1 MSNLNIGVTIGAA
14 LSSSFNNAVTSA
26 PKQLSK
32 IGDALEAINRRDTR
46 LKFLQG
52 AESDLEKS
60 RAKLAAVSRELKGVK
75 VGLTGTSGKEL
86 EALKKRSA
94 DLERQQVTLAKRVE
108 SARDKV
114 RDAAIAHKDAA
125 AAADKQT
132 GSLGRLGKSLDT
144 IRERETALQRAMA
157 ARDSA
162 QQKLSSARAGLFD
175 AVAIG
180 AGLKVAFAGAGELQ
194 AMLTDIGITADI
206 PKEKMKEIGNVLA
219 EVSRKTGQ
227 SRANL
232 ASGMQVLVAA
242 GLDSDRA
249 VASMEAIGMTATASG
264 ASVEDVSRTVFSLLD
279 NLKVAPGE
287 AIKAMDMLTAAGK
300 AGRFELEDMAKYF
313 PAMTADAAKLGLT
326 GTNAVATLGASLQIA
341 LKGAADPSEAANNM
355 KNYMAKLTA
364 PLTVKNFAKF
374 GVDLENEF
382 KGWAAKGLDPIEES
396 LKMVQK
402 LTNGD
407 AFKMGEL
414 FNDMQV
420 KAFVTPMLQN
430 VDEYKRIKAEVE
442 AATGTVE
449 ADSDRRR
456 NEDPTQKWREM
467 GEALTELRDKAIVP
481 LLPPLT
487 KLTNQVIA
495 IAAPVSQWMAENE
508 TLVAVLGSTFATLL
522 AGKVAF
528 SAAAYGIGLARVAW
542 TAMNVAVTANPLGLA
557 IKAIAL
563 LAGVVWAN
571 WDKIGPYFDAFWAG
585 VTGAVNSTWQA
596 VKGAWDGA
604 TSYFS
609 GLWSSVTETTMAAWD
624 GVTGF
629 FIGAWEGIKTAF
641 SGGIGGVTALLVNWS
656 PMGLIY
662 KGISAALKTLGIELP
677 GKFTELGSMIVNGL
691 VSGIT
696 NMGGAVKGAITGIAD
711 NTVGWFKEKLGIQS
725 PSRVFLLLGEMVG
738 QGAAQGIGSTAG
750 LVGRATAGLGL
761 AASMAFQPSLALS
774 MPDLT
779 ASASSAARS
788 MVSSPGGAGPAAPMV
803 PPTVTQHFE
812 FHITQIAGEDTE
824 ALARRVAD
832 LVRRQNQSASRAAL
846 GDW

>member
-1 MSNLNIGVTIGAA
+1 MANMNIGVIIGAA

-26 PKQLSK
+26 PKKLSK
-32 IGDALEAINRRDTR
+32 IGDALDSINRSDTR

-60 RAKLAAVSRELKGVK
+60 RAKLAAVSRELLGVK
-75 VGLTGTSGKEL
+75 AAMRGADGKEL
-86 EALKKRSA
+86 ETLKARSA
-94 DLERQQVTLAKRVE
+94 ALERQQGTLATRVE
-108 SARDKV
+108 RARDKV
-114 RDAAIAHKDAA
+114 RDAATAHKDAA

-132 GSLGRLGKSLDT
+132 GSLGRLGKSLET
-144 IRERETALQRAMA
+144 IQAKQTSLQRAMA
-157 ARDSA
+157 ASDSA

-180 AGLKVAFAGAGELQ
+180 AGLKVAFSGAGELQ
-194 AMLTDIGITADI
+194 SMLTDIGITADI
-206 PKEKMKEIGNVLA
+206 PKEKMKEIGDALSDVA
-219 EVSRKTGQ
+219 RKTGQ
-227 SRANL
+227 TRASL
-232 ASGMQVLVAA
+232 ASGLKVLVAA
-242 GLDSDRA
+242 GLDSDSA
-249 VASMEAIGMTATASG
+249 VASLSAIGMTATASG

-279 NLKVAPGE
+279 NLKVAPGD

-374 GVDLENEF
+374 GVDLEAEF
-382 KGWAAKGLDPIEES
+382 KRWTKDGLDPIEES
-396 LKMVQK
+396 LKMVQS
-402 LTNGD
+402 LTGGD

-430 VDEYKRIKAEVE
+430 VEEYKRIKAEVE
-442 AATGTVE
+442 SATGTVE

-456 NEDPTQKWREM
+456 NEDPTQKWKEL
-467 GEALTELRDKAIVP
+467 GEALTELRDKAIMP

-487 KLTNQVIA
+487 RLTNQVIA
-495 IAAPVSQWMAENE
+495 VAAPISKWMTENE

-528 SAAAYGIGLARVAW
+528 GAAAYGIGIMRVAW
-542 TAMNVAVTANPLGLA
+542 TAMGVAMTANPLGLA

-571 WDKIGPYFDAFWAG
+571 WGLIGPLFDKLWAG
-585 VTGAVNSTWQA
+585 VTSAASSAWGAI
-596 VKGAWDGA
+596 KGAWDGV
-604 TSYFS
+604 TSFFS
-609 GLWSSVTETTMAAWD
+609 GIWTE
-624 GVTGF
+624 VQS
-629 FIGAWEGIKTAF
+629 AF
-641 SGGIGGVTALLVNWS
+641 SSGIGGVTTLLVNWS
-656 PMGLIY
+656 PIGLIY
-662 KGISAALKTLGIELP
+662 QGISAALGTLGIELP
-677 GKFTELGSMIVNGL
+677 GKFTELGAMIVNGL

-725 PSRVFLLLGEMVG
+725 PSRVFMSLGEMVG
-738 QGAAQGIGSTAG
+738 QGAAHGIGSTAG
-750 LVGRATAGLGL
+750 IVGRATASLGL
-761 AASMAFQPSLALS
+761 AASMAFQPT
-774 MPDLT
+774 M
-779 ASASSAARS
+779 ASAMPELSALAPTTVSAATS
-788 MVSSPGGAGPAAPMV
+788 TAAASGASAAAAMAQPA
-803 PPTVTQHFE
+803 VTQHFE
-812 FHITQIAGEDTE
+812 FHITQSAGEDSE

-832 LVRRQNQSASRAAL
+832 LVRREGQSARRAAL

>member
-1 MSNLNIGVTIGAA
+1 MSNMNIGVTIGAA

-32 IGDALEAINRRDTR
+32 IGDALESINRRDTR

-60 RAKLAAVSRELKGVK
+60 RAKLAAVGRELLNVK
-75 VGLTGTSGKEL
+75 SAMRGADGKEL
-86 EALKKRSA
+86 ETLKTRA
-94 DLERQQVTLAKRVE
+94 AALERQQGTLATRVE
-108 SARDKV
+108 RARDKV

-125 AAADKQT
+125 TAADKQT
-132 GSLGRLGKSLDT
+132 GSLGRLGQSLDKV
-144 IRERETALQRAMA
+144 RERETSLQRAMA

-206 PKEKMKEIGNVLA
+206 PKEKMKEIGDVLS

-232 ASGMQVLVAA
+232 ASGLQVLVAA
-242 GLDSDRA
+242 GLDSDSA

-264 ASVEDVSRTVFSLLD
+264 ASVEDVSRTVFSLMD

-300 AGRFELEDMAKYF
+300 EGRFELQDMAKYF

-326 GTNAVATLGASLQIA
+326 GTDAVSTLGASLQIA

-374 GVDLENEF
+374 GVDLEKEF
-382 KGWAAKGLDPIEES
+382 KGWAEKGQDPIEES
-396 LKMVQK
+396 LKLVQK
-402 LTNGD
+402 LTDGD

-430 VDEYKRIKAEVE
+430 AEEYKRIKAEVN
-442 AATGTVE
+442 AASGTVE
-449 ADSDRRR
+449 ADADRRR
-456 NEDPTQKWREM
+456 TEDPTQKWKEM
-467 GEALTELRDKAIVP
+467 GEALTNLRDKAIMP

-487 KLTNQVIA
+487 RLTNQVIA
-495 IAAPVSQWMAENE
+495 VIAPVSQWMAENE

-528 SAAAYGIGLARVAW
+528 SAASYGIGLVRVAW
-542 TAMNVAVTANPLGLA
+542 TAMGVAATANPLGLA

-571 WDKIGPYFDAFWAG
+571 WDKIGPLFDKFWAG
-585 VTGAVNSTWQA
+585 VTSAVNSTWETI
-596 VKGAWDGA
+596 KG
-604 TSYFS
+604 
-609 GLWSSVTETTMAAWD
+609 VWD

-629 FIGAWEGIKTAF
+629 FSGIWTEVQTAF

-662 KGISAALKTLGIELP
+662 KGISTALGALGIELP
-677 GKFTELGSMIVNGL
+677 GKFTELGSMIVSGL

-725 PSRVFLLLGEMVG
+725 PSRVFLMLGEMVG

-761 AASMAFQPSLALS
+761 AASMAFQPAMATG
-774 MPDLT
+774 MPDI
-779 ASASSAARS
+779 AAGASSAARAIAS
-788 MVSSPGGAGPAAPMV
+788 APAGSGAGPAAAQPNI
-803 PPTVTQHFE
+803 TQNFE
-812 FHITQIAGEDTE
+812 FYITQSAGEDSE

-832 LVRRQNQSASRAAL
+832 LVRRENQSARRAAL
-846 GDW
+846 GDWA